1 MLLNEFVRIHVVSE
15 LYYYYYYFAFSDV
28 CGFWWIITL
37 TLMANPE

>member
-15 LYYYYYYFAFSDV
+15 LYYYYFAFSDV